1 LRESEKK
8 KRKKK
13 REGIEMVAKRTV
25 WASLANTFIFF
36 SKKNQL
42 QNILFFISHQLLLNI
57 FSILVFL

>member
-1 LRESEKK
+1 LREVKK
-8 KRKKK
+8 KKKKK
-13 REGIEMVAKRTV
+13 REGIEMVANRTL